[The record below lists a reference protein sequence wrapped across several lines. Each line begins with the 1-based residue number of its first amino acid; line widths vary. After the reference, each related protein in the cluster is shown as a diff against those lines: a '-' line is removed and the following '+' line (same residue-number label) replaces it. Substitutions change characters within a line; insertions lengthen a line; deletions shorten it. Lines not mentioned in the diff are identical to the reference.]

1 MIILTLMIQ
10 FTVFAI
16 ALSPIWLLIAAA
28 AAVFLA
34 KSRKARILG
43 LVLVCFFGVLSAGEA
58 WLVYEFRKGVAEVT
72 DPGQYQEVLNNRLAP
87 QLQPADAM
95 AFFPISIP
103 RHATGVQM
111 YYLPHFLQG
120 GNIFQIR
127 YHLPADELKAAVAA
141 ATARAPT
148 TTQPFDP
155 DFGEVNFRND
165 ANTDFGGDLSK
176 DFVIHPVHFWVRNS
190 PSPPILEDYDT
201 GIAVSEKK
209 QEIIYWYRDCL
220 SY

>member
-1 MIILTLMIQ
+1 
-10 FTVFAI
+10 
-16 ALSPIWLLIAAA
+16 
-28 AAVFLA
+28 
-34 KSRKARILG
+34 
-43 LVLVCFFGVLSAGEA
+43 
-58 WLVYEFRKGVAEVT
+58 
-72 DPGQYQEVLNNRLAP
+72 
-87 QLQPADAM
+87 
-95 AFFPISIP
+95 
-103 RHATGVQM
+103 
-111 YYLPHFLQG
+111 
-120 GNIFQIR
+120 
-127 YHLPADELKAAVAA
+127 PADELKAAVAA

-155 DFGEVNFRND
+155 DFGEANFRND